1 MSDVA
6 SLVYAQGG
14 AMLARW
20 SLNFRHGIVGQVRFS
35 TRTSE
40 SYKNPEKKRWAMQ
53 ESRQGVVS
61 HVRF

>member
-1 MSDVA
+1 
-6 SLVYAQGG
+6 
-14 AMLARW
+14 MLARW

-40 SYKNPEKKRWAMQ
+40 SYKNPEKKKWVMQ